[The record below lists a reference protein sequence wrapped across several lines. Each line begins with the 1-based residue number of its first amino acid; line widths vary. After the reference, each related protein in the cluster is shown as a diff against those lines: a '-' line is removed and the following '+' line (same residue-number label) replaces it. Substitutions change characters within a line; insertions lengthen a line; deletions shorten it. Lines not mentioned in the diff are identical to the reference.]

1 MSDVLLVG
9 IDCSACSERALQYAA
24 EWAESAKLQLIVAH
38 VIQWSPFSFNTAK
51 ENEERHKRRE
61 AELDRA
67 HGEIVDPVVSRLRER
82 GIPARGAIRLDHF
95 VGFHNAWEIPASE
108 PYRGWHVDD
117 CFVMAADTNLKVGG
131 PARVNRCSWRAAS
144 APPGRPSGCEPS
156 PAPLAGRAGEGA
168 RLFWLWA
175 SCSARLPSAISHLPA
190 HQRAVL
196 FFDSTSPSSATSAVS
211 ECVFSACAASARVTC
226 ST

>member
-82 GIPARGAIRLDHF
+82 GIPARGAIRHGHPAETLCEVAEE
-95 VGFHNAWEIPASE
+95 VGATNIIVGKTGAS
-108 PYRGWHVDD
+108 RI
-117 CFVMAADTNLKVGG
+117 
-131 PARVNRCSWRAAS
+131 RAQ
-144 APPGRPSGCEPS
+144 
-156 PAPLAGRAGEGA
+156 
-168 RLFWLWA
+168 LFGSVAHALVQ
-175 SCSARLPSAISHLPA
+175 ISKQP
-190 HQRAVL
+190 
-196 FFDSTSPSSATSAVS
+196 
-211 ECVFSACAASARVTC
+211 VTVVP
-226 ST
+226 